1 MEKIIIKRQKYLD
14 QLKAKRWNGKVKI
27 ITGIRRCG
35 KSFLLS
41 TIYKQALM
49 KEGVNKNQFVEIA
62 LDKSKWLKYRNPNEL
77 YRYVIEKTK
86 DVNVRYY
93 VMIDE
98 IQLSY
103 KIKNAD
109 IDEKLVPKEDQ
120 EMLYTTFYDVLND
133 LMDRPNVDVYV
144 TGSNS
149 KMLSKDIVTNFRDR
163 GSEIKV
169 QPLSFGEYYAFCG
182 LDKVDAL
189 EMYLQYGGMPLAVIE
204 QDLKQKR
211 NYLTDLHKNVY
222 QKDIV
227 ERYKL
232 KDDVILSSLVDA
244 LASAVGSLTNPH
256 KLAATAGSLMGRSTS
271 DNTIKNYLDYLED
284 AFLFQ
289 SAKRWNV
296 KGRKYFDKIQKYY
309 AVDLGLRNAKLNFRQ
324 IERSHLMENMIYNE
338 LVGRGYS
345 VDVGIVEVDKIING
359 KRERGSCEIDFVV
372 NLGTEKVY
380 IQSAL
385 NVDTPEKK
393 AQETFSLRNTGDFY
407 RKMVVLDGNHLPWM
421 DEDGVIYIG
430 VIPFMLDDCILGQM
444 TQRNSKNIDV
454 MEHTLVGQSQAGG
467 TANNISTVNSRN
479 HPISG
484 CQMVILANIKENQ
497 SITLRELS
505 QHLGIAERILC
516 REINDLQTKG
526 ILERKGGR
534 KKGYW
539 KLH

>member
-1 MEKIIIKRQKYLD
+1 MIIERKKYLE
-14 QLKAKRWNGKVKI
+14 LLMAKRWNGKVKI
-27 ITGIRRCG
+27 ITGIRRSG

-41 TIYKQALM
+41 TIFKQALM
-49 KEGVNKNQFVEIA
+49 NEGVSADQFVEIA
-62 LDKSKWLKYRNPNEL
+62 LDKKRWLKYRNPSEL
-77 YRYVIEKTK
+77 YDYVQERTQ
-86 DVNVRYY
+86 DMSRRYY

-103 KIKNAD
+103 KVRNTD
-109 IDEKLVPKEDQ
+109 IDESLVPEEDRD
-120 EMLYTTFYDVLND
+120 MLYTTFYDVLSD
-133 LMDRPNVDVYV
+133 LMDRPNLDVYV

-163 GSEIKV
+163 GSEVRV
-169 QPLSFGEYYAFCG
+169 QPLSFGEYFAFCG
-182 LDKVDAL
+182 LDKGDAL
-189 EMYLQYGGMPLAVIE
+189 EQYLLYGGMPLAVVE
-204 QDLKQKR
+204 QDVKQKR
-211 NYLTDLHKNVY
+211 KYLQDLHKNVY

-232 KDDVILSSLVDA
+232 KDDVVLSALVDA

-338 LVGRGYS
+338 LIGRGYS
-345 VDVGIVEVDKIING
+345 VDVGVVEVDKIING
-359 KRERGSCEIDFVV
+359 QRDRGQYEIDFVV
-372 NLGTEKVY
+372 NLGAEKVY

-393 AQETFSLRNTGDFY
+393 AQETFSLRNTDDFC
-407 RKMVVLDGNHLPWM
+407 RKVVVLDGNQLPWA
-421 DEDGVIYIG
+421 DEDGVLYMG
-430 VIPFMLDDCILGQM
+430 VIPFMLDAESVE
-444 TQRNSKNIDV
+444 R
-454 MEHTLVGQSQAGG
+454 
-467 TANNISTVNSRN
+467 
-479 HPISG
+479 
-484 CQMVILANIKENQ
+484 MV
-497 SITLRELS
+497 
-505 QHLGIAERILC
+505 
-516 REINDLQTKG
+516 
-526 ILERKGGR
+526 
-534 KKGYW
+534 
-539 KLH
+539 